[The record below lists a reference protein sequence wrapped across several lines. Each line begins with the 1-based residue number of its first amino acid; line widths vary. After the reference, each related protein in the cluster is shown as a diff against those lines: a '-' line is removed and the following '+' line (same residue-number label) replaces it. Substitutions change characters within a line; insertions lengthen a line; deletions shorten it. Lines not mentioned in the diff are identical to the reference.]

1 MVSTQ
6 KHGIY
11 CKIGTPKVSSV
22 HLGQHV
28 SSPFR
33 LGRGVQQGSVFSPAL
48 FLLVIDPLLRELQ
61 SLSIGAL
68 VNNMYVGGFLH
79 ADDIRTLAPT
89 VTTLE
94 AQISIIK
101 RFTEENFLKLNT
113 SNGKVV
119 EIVYCKKSRY

>member
-1 MVSTQ
+1 M
-6 KHGIY
+6 
-11 CKIGTPKVSSV
+11 

-28 SSPFR
+28 SSPFV
-33 LGRGVQQGSVFSPAL
+33 LGRGVQQGSVLSPAL

-68 VNNMYVGGFLH
+68 VNNMYVGESLH

-94 AQISIIK
+94 AQISTIK
-101 RFTEENFLKLNT
+101 RLTEENFLKLNT
-113 SNGKVV
+113 SKCEVV
-119 EIVYCKKSRY
+119 AFKKSSTVKNQDIECSFPVSGKATCL